1 LLSRQEIPMD
11 GDELG
16 RTIRL
21 IGIAAATAVVVA
33 AAVIAIGRLL
43 L

>member
-1 LLSRQEIPMD
+1 MD
-11 GDELG
+11 DDELG

-21 IGIAAATAVVVA
+21 IGIVTATAVVVA